1 VRAWYRF
8 GADRNVLCISV
19 HVQPNARST
28 AIAGRHGEA
37 LKTRLAAP
45 PLDSRANQL
54 LVDFIAKKLDVP
66 SGNVRLRRGSRG
78 RAKLI
83 EVLAPGE
90 DALRSLSD
98 WDAGWTTN

>member
-1 VRAWYRF
+1 MTSWYRF
-8 GADRNVLCISV
+8 DADRNILCISV

-28 AIAGRHGEA
+28 GIAGRHGEA
-37 LKTRLAAP
+37 LKIRVAAP

-54 LVDFIAKKLDVP
+54 VIDLIAEKLGVP
-66 SGNVRLRRGSRG
+66 KSRVSLRRGRRS

-90 DALRSLSD
+90 DALRSLGD
-98 WDAGWTTN
+98 WDA

>member
-1 VRAWYRF
+1 MTSWYRF
-8 GADRNVLCISV
+8 DSDRNVLCINV

-28 AIAGRHGEA
+28 GVAGRHGDA
-37 LKTRLAAP
+37 LKIRLAAP

-54 LVDFIAKKLDVP
+54 LVDFIAEKLGVP
-66 SGNVRLRRGSRG
+66 SSRVGLRRGRKS

-90 DALRSLSD
+90 DALRSLGD
-98 WDAGWTTN
+98 WDA

>member
-1 VRAWYRF
+1 V
-8 GADRNVLCISV
+8 
-19 HVQPNARST
+19 
-28 AIAGRHGEA
+28 
-37 LKTRLAAP
+37 
-45 PLDSRANQL
+45 DSRANQL
-54 LVDFIAKKLDVP
+54 LIDFIAKKLDVP
-66 SGNVRLRRGSRG
+66 SSRVRLRRGGRS